1 MHFRWVQLMAR
12 LLMMSTSS
20 ISSGS
25 SSQELANGTCNK
37 TSRSERASLSLI
49 YSVWFQLLWQ
59 QCASVNSSASFSL
72 VASHLHFLGFGSDFL
87 MCTLR

>member
-12 LLMMSTSS
+12 LFMMSTSS
-20 ISSGS
+20 ISSS
-25 SSQELANGTCNK
+25 SSEEQANGTCNK
-37 TSRSERASLSLI
+37 TSRLERASLSLI

-59 QCASVNSSASFSL
+59 QCASLNSSASFSSP
-72 VASHLHFLGFGSDFL
+72 ASHLHFLGFGSDFL